1 MTIPTL
7 TPRMQ
12 PLINGIFIAGLLAL
26 LTGLYLV
33 FGLGWALIG
42 AGALLVTLS
51 IIAALMR
58 TKPDVNPTV

>member
-1 MTIPTL
+1 M
-7 TPRMQ
+7 
-12 PLINGIFIAGLLAL
+12 INGIFIAGLLAL